1 MNTHRRQVTPVRA
14 VARGIVAGLVGTAA
28 MDTLLF
34 ARYRRRGGADGL
46 YEWESSAGVTDWEQ
60 APAPAHVGKRLV
72 EGLFG
77 VQLQP
82 SRARLVNNTMHW
94 GYGAFNGAIYGVIA
108 ESLPRRRVGYGL
120 PFGAAVWAGDYVIL
134 PAAGLYKPIWEYDA
148 KTLADDL
155 SGHLVFG
162 LATAATL
169 RLLSP

>member
-1 MNTHRRQVTPVRA
+1 MTADRRQVTPVGA
-14 VARGIVAGLVGTAA
+14 VARGIVSGLVGTAA
-28 MDTLLF
+28 FDTLLF
-34 ARYRRRGGADGL
+34 ARYRRGGGADSPF
-46 YEWESSAGVTDWEQ
+46 EWESSAGVTDWER

-82 SRARLVNNTMHW
+82 SRARLVNNATHW
-94 GYGAFNGAIYGVIA
+94 AYGVLNGAVYGVLA

-120 PFGAAVWAGDYVIL
+120 PFGAAVWVGDYVIL
-134 PAAGLYKPIWEYDA
+134 PAAGLYKPIWEYDV

-155 SGHLVFG
+155 SAHLVFG